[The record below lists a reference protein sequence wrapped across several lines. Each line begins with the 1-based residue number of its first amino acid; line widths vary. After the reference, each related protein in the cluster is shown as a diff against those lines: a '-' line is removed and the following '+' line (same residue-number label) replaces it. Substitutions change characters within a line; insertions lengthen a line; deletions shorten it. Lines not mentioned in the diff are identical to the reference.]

1 MYERLYTFLS
11 NNNFIFNLQFGF
23 RQYYSTF
30 DTLFNI
36 IENIRKA
43 LDKGNINYGVFVDLQ
58 KAFGL

>member
-36 IENIRKA
+36 IENKEKLLI
-43 LDKGNINYGVFVDLQ
+43 KGILTVEFL
-58 KAFGL
+58 

>member
-1 MYERLYTFLS
+1 MYERLYTFLG

-36 IENIRKA
+36 IENKEKLLI
-43 LDKGNINYGVFVDLQ
+43 KGISTVEFL
-58 KAFGL
+58 